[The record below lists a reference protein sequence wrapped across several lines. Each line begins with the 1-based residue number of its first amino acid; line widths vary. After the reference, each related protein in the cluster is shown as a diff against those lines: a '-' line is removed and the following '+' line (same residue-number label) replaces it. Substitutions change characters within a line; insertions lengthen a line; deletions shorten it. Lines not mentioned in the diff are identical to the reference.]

1 VFPDGEEEDP
11 DAFSE
16 TAQQSH
22 EIGVPFL
29 YAKPGKVCLT
39 LSGGELQIVHVAR
52 VQAAAKKDATANR
65 EAKKH

>member
-1 VFPDGEEEDP
+1 MPFPKLSSSP
-11 DAFSE
+11 MKLAC
-16 TAQQSH
+16 
-22 EIGVPFL
+22 PFCN
-29 YAKPGKVCLT
+29 AKPGKVCLT